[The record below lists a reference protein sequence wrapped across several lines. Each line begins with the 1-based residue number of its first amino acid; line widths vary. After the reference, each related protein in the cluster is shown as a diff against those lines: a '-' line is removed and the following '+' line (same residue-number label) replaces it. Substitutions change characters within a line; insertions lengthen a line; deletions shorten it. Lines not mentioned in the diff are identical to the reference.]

1 MSKWTSFGNKVNY
14 HRMWKEFVITESSFA
29 QQKKQYE
36 TYSLLIKNKNL
47 TPPSEAQIKE
57 AVESFPSLKGS
68 SLYNILNLNDAEL
81 TKIVQ
86 EYDGDVKNLTKELSF
101 VFYSIITG
109 SSLEDLLQFLEQE
122 DSDIEKIE
130 EGLFSSLA
138 GILSSASRQQSRI
151 DSKSAGSSE
160 STKQLKYLDRVKQ
173 NAAMAVSLLT
183 VKKYSE
189 KINQIIKAPT
199 TTDPSKRKDEIA
211 SSKQIYGKFLNALL
225 RRSEPDRRQT
235 AIIKNLVNII
245 SNKDDNTLSDYYNN
259 DQQIDLL
266 KKTINQLIDKLKI
279 SSDKKENIRNKNDD
293 IEEDLLSYLTGN

>member
-1 MSKWTSFGNKVNY
+1 
-14 HRMWKEFVITESSFA
+14 MWKEFVISESSFA

-68 SLYNILNLNDAEL
+68 SLDNILDLQDDTL

-109 SSLEDLLQFLEQE
+109 SSLEDILKNLQ

-130 EGLFSSLA
+130 EGLFKSLA
-138 GILSSASRQQSRI
+138 GILSSASKQQSRI

-189 KINQIIKAPT
+189 KINQIIKKPT
-199 TTDPSKRKDEIA
+199 TTDPSKRESELIN
-211 SSKQIYGKFLNALL
+211 SKKRYAQFLTSILQRVEA
-225 RRSEPDRRQT
+225 DRRQE
-235 AIIKNLVNII
+235 AIINAFVKLLTQGADTTVAN
-245 SNKDDNTLSDYYNN
+245 YYNN

-293 IEEDLLSYLTGN
+293 IEEDLLNYLTGN